1 MVFFKRHNNPT
12 LFTEEDPRR
21 AEIADKVE
29 ELLVKRAEVR
39 AAKDWPAADAI
50 RDELVAMGVIVNDT
64 PDGPTWTLQ

>member
-1 MVFFKRHNNPT
+1 MGLLKPRDEI
-12 LFTEEDPRR
+12 LAEAEEDPRR